1 MVDKCPGAG
10 PNPNILCA
18 NKTHV
23 YMLASRINR
32 PMAFLDNQVN
42 PIQLGSI
49 LKSLSHNGGI
59 HEDPVTAAEDREH
72 ALDHYLGQELIKKDL
87 LYINPLSGRENF
99 CFASF

>member
-1 MVDKCPGAG
+1 MQWLCLGAG

-18 NKTHV
+18 HETRV
-23 YMLASRINR
+23 YLLASRINR

-42 PIQLGSI
+42 PIQLDSI
-49 LKSLSHNGGI
+49 LKSLSHNGRI
-59 HEDPVTAAEDREH
+59 HEDPMMTAAEDP
-72 ALDHYLGQELIKKDL
+72 